1 MHKAF
6 ALRRKCRAQKRRPTA
21 QIPGKNLRTKEPLH
35 AENRSP
41 SPLDADDGL
50 SAFLGGGRPPV
61 DASAKAAAVGFF
73 DYNGA
78 VSCLPDGYAAF
89 ADGFI
94 DIGERTLY
102 D

>member
-1 MHKAF
+1 M
-6 ALRRKCRAQKRRPTA
+6 
-21 QIPGKNLRTKEPLH
+21 
-35 AENRSP
+35 
-41 SPLDADDGL
+41 
-50 SAFLGGGRPPV
+50 

>member
-1 MHKAF
+1 MLEGTGAGAAWRGF
-6 ALRRKCRAQKRRPTA
+6 
-21 QIPGKNLRTKEPLH
+21 G
-35 AENRSP
+35 SP
-41 SPLDADDGL
+41 ADDGL

>member
-1 MHKAF
+1 M
-6 ALRRKCRAQKRRPTA
+6 LEGTGTRAAWR
-21 QIPGKNLRTKEPLH
+21 GFG
-35 AENRSP
+35 SP
-41 SPLDADDGL
+41 ADDGL
-50 SAFLGGGRPPV
+50 PAFLGGGRSPV

-73 DYNGA
+73 DYNRA

>member
-1 MHKAF
+1 MQD
-6 ALRRKCRAQKRRPTA
+6 L
-21 QIPGKNLRTKEPLH
+21 TK
-35 AENRSP
+35 SP
-41 SPLDADDGL
+41 ADGGL

-73 DYNGA
+73 DYNRA

>member
-1 MHKAF
+1 MKGLEREQLGAVSE
-6 ALRRKCRAQKRRPTA
+6 AL
-21 QIPGKNLRTKEPLH
+21 
-35 AENRSP
+35 
-41 SPLDADDGL
+41 ADDGL
-50 SAFLGGGRPPV
+50 SAFLGGGRSPV